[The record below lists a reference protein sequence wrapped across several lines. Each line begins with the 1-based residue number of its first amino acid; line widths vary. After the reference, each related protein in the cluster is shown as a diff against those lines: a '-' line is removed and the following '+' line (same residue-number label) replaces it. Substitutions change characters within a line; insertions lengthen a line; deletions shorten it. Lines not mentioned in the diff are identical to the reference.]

1 MKKIFSASFTRLRK
15 SKFMIVLIVAVILV
29 LLVATIISLV
39 NDTGGAVPPD
49 SFHDDAYWEYLE
61 EVTKGLEE
69 ALKNPNQTSDEI
81 HDFKMQLAKTEYFLQ
96 TKTSASDYYNDSS
109 ADGAACWMQVYFLIG
124 AVCVVIMAIVVTVWF
139 FPGSKSG
146 VHRTEFLTGC
156 SRKALWNGKNA
167 ASTLVATGV
176 AALFAVA
183 MLVSAFAAPQ
193 GLRFLVEDDLTTSVY
208 SVSLYTQWAI
218 ESLGLIVLAIVASSV
233 ASVTISL
240 SGDTSVGV
248 AVPIILVLV
257 LTLGMFF
264 AFNMFPESGAD
275 NFTSTFIPFL
285 GLMVLSFR
293 YGVTGAYVVAI
304 AIHIVIASVCYGV
317 SFAVFERKSL

>member
-1 MKKIFSASFTRLRK
+1 MKKIFSASFKRLKK
-15 SKFMIVLIVAVILV
+15 SKFMIVLIVAVILA
-29 LLVATIISLV
+29 LFVATIVSLA
-39 NDTGGAVPPD
+39 NDTGGAAPD
-49 SFHDDAYWEYLE
+49 SAHDELYWEYLKE
-61 EVTKGLEE
+61 EKAGLEE
-69 ALKNPNQTSDEI
+69 ALKNPDLNSDEI

-96 TKTSASDYYNDSS
+96 TKTSASDYYNDSG

-124 AVCVVIMAIVVTVWF
+124 AVCVVIAAIVVTVWF

-167 ASTLVATGV
+167 ASALASTGV
-176 AALFAVA
+176 AALFVVA
-183 MLVSAFAAPQ
+183 MLVSAFTAPQ

-208 SVSLYTQWAI
+208 SVSVYTQWAI
-218 ESLGLIVLAIVASSV
+218 QSLGLVVLAVVASAV
-233 ASVTISL
+233 ASVTVSL

-257 LTLGMFF
+257 FTLGMFF
-264 AFNMFPESGAD
+264 SFNMFPESGAD